1 MWWGLRRSDVHRC
14 HAVSEQHGASCKRS
28 FSQLVLVPRV
38 RKPPALLAF
47 SLRPNSE
54 LLSPV
59 KYHQHGLEQRAQE
72 QRGAR
77 SDLARLFMEL
87 LVLNGELFS
96 SSSPH
101 FPVCLQKY
109 SGLHLKG
116 KTVCAGT
123 EPTCLFT
130 GNTIFPSLSLTEEG
144 LTEDGRLGW
153 VLYF

>member
-1 MWWGLRRSDVHRC
+1 MQASSLQRC
-14 HAVSEQHGASCKRS
+14 HTVSEQHSASCRGR
-28 FSQLVLVPRV
+28 FSQLVLVPRM

-47 SLRPNSE
+47 SLRHKSE

-59 KYHQHGLEQRAQE
+59 KYDQHRRGEDWKGEGAQ
-72 QRGAR
+72 
-77 SDLARLFMEL
+77 SNLARLFMEL
-87 LVLNGELFS
+87 LVLNEELFP

-109 SGLHLKG
+109 SGLHLKE

-123 EPTCLFT
+123 KPTCLFK
-130 GNTIFPSLSLTEEG
+130 GNTIFPTLSLAEEG